1 MHASVYDAY
10 AWSFTLW
17 WNYTDT
23 RTCTTVRLFVNF
35 IINRKKKVKDCTFTK
50 WKESYVS
57 DSSSEK
63 SHYESNE
70 LESIPVTQISANQ
83 INRSDQIQQ
92 NAIQYMQRKTPS
104 IQSAFGSNKTRNQ
117 TKCIILFD
125 IWGMVDLRIKKE
137 LKYNFKTPIRY

>member
-1 MHASVYDAY
+1 M
-10 AWSFTLW
+10 
-17 WNYTDT
+17 
-23 RTCTTVRLFVNF
+23 
-35 IINRKKKVKDCTFTK
+35 VKDCTFTD

-83 INRSDQIQQ
+83 INRSDQMQQ
-92 NAIQYMQRKTPS
+92 NAIQYMQQIRKTPS

-117 TKCIILFD
+117 IKCMILYD
-125 IWGMVDLRIKKE
+125 IWGMVTRIKE
-137 LKYNFKTPIRY
+137 LKFNFKTPMGINWSVLMDK